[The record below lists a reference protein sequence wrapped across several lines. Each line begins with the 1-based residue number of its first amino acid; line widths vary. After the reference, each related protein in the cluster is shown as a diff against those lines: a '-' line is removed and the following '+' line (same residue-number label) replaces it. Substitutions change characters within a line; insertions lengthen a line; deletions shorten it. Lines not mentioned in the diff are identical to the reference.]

1 MDTELVQ
8 PMLAQNWKH
17 GLKHGF
23 SIACKYA
30 LKRGQVMLCLE
41 NVCIKNILFYLDV
54 DFASFKNR
62 FHKVNW
68 SIISIMCISLWLHI
82 FGKVRFKV
90 VGVVGTMVFSRTV
103 QNEPHCAKKYCR
115 RSPQEM
121 LNLYP
126 LQCRKRDHSEMIRNI
141 DHVLIMCPSREL
153 NVWPQWDAST
163 MALRIPNAMED
174 S

>member
-1 MDTELVQ
+1 
-8 PMLAQNWKH
+8 
-17 GLKHGF
+17 
-23 SIACKYA
+23 
-30 LKRGQVMLCLE
+30 MLCLE

-62 FHKVNW
+62 FQKVNW
-68 SIISIMCISLWLHI
+68 SIMCISLWLHI

-103 QNEPHCAKKYCR
+103 QNEPHCAQKYCR

-126 LQCRKRDHSEMIRNI
+126 LQCRKRDSFWNDPKYWSCI
-141 DHVLIMCPSREL
+141 DHVSLPGAQRLTPVRCFHHGLAHSKCDGRLVEALIRANRHPAKFGDL
-153 NVWPQWDAST
+153 HLLHLQGN
-163 MALRIPNAMED
+163 
-174 S
+174 